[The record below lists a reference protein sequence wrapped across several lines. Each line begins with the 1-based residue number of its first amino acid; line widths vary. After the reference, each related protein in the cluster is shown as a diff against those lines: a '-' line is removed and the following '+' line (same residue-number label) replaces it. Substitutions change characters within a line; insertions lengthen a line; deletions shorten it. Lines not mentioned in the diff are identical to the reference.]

1 MENKINFLSLAISDA
16 QELIRFIDTK
26 TAIIITILGS
36 YIVGFFVSLDKI
48 AQYSAYYS
56 SFFWFLLILFLITLT
71 VCIIV
76 TSRIIKPTNN
86 PSDNIKLGN
95 VTQPAINFF
104 IAPNNNSFWFPFCNS
119 KKHKLKTS
127 FESIQNEMELAS
139 DAEIV
144 KSLSY
149 ELLKVSFIRNIKN
162 DRFNFLIKCLIVNT
176 IIFVV
181 AYLFYSFETQN
192 AIEITEMLKKYRK

>member
-1 MENKINFLSLAISDA
+1 MENKINYLSLAINDA

-48 AQYSAYYS
+48 AQYSIYYS
-56 SFFWFLLILFLITLT
+56 CFFWFLLILFIITLT

-86 PSDNIKLGN
+86 PSDNITFGN
-95 VTQPAINFF
+95 ATPPAINFF
-104 IAPNNNSFWFPFCNS
+104 IAPNNYIFYFPFCNS
-119 KKHKLKTS
+119 KKHKLKIS
-127 FESIQNEMELAS
+127 FKTFQDEMNLAS

-162 DRFNFLIKCLIVNT
+162 DRFNFLIKCLVVNT
-176 IIFVV
+176 IIFII

-192 AIEITEMLKKYRK
+192 AIEIIEMLKKYRK